1 MAHCFTGKTAVI
13 TGASSGIGQGV
24 AIGFATH
31 GANVVLGGR
40 NTSQLEETK
49 SQCIKAGLKENQVVL
64 VPGDITQDNVQQQMI
79 DAAMTHFHQIDV
91 LVNNAGM
98 VISTPVLNTNI
109 GDFDK
114 VHDVN
119 LRAPISLTLKV
130 LPHLIKSKGN
140 VVNLSSIAAWRP
152 LTGNTAYAM
161 SKAGI
166 DMFTKCLAFEV
177 APEGVRVNAVNP
189 GVIPTNLGR
198 NTQGYDP
205 SDSQAQARFAAL
217 GKLHPLGR
225 CGQVKEVVDAILFLA
240 SDHSTFVTGQLLAVD
255 GGAGLG
261 GVRLG

>member
-1 MAHCFTGKTAVI
+1 MADCFKGKTVI
-13 TGASSGIGQGV
+13 VTGASSGIGQGV
-24 AIGFATH
+24 AAEFAKH
-31 GANVVLGGR
+31 GANVIIGGR

-49 SQCIKAGLKENQVVL
+49 SQCIKAGLKENQIVL
-64 VPGDITQDNVQQQMI
+64 VPGDITEDHVQQQMI
-79 DAAMTHFHQIDV
+79 DAAINHFHHLDI

-98 VISTPVLNTNI
+98 VIATPLLNTNI

-119 LRAPISLTLKV
+119 LRAPISLTLKA

-152 LTGNTAYAM
+152 MTGNTAYAM
-161 SKAGI
+161 SKAGM
-166 DMFTKCLAFEV
+166 DMFTKCLAFEI

-198 NTQGYDP
+198 GYGDRP
-205 SDSQAQARFAAL
+205 EAEVKAQIAAM

-225 CGQVKEVVDAILFLA
+225 VGQVKEVVDAILFLA
-240 SDHSTFVTGQLLAVD
+240 SDNSTFVTGQLIAVD